1 MTVGIMDTW
10 IRGGFIP
17 LSNAE
22 LHARAARRAPETISI
37 AEYKEETPIRRNSP
51 APGVE
56 ACRQET
62 SMLTPTIPS
71 RPRYSPFALVP
82 EARAHLI
89 VAERSDALEDQP
101 IPAIDPAPLEF
112 WAVSGDSRAP
122 VGDSVLNGVHTS
134 HFRST
139 SHLLSRLSYRL
150 AIETIGFHLYAI
162 GTESFIWDVAKL
174 AKQFGMNSDEYHL
187 THRGSEKRRVYC
199 IHCKTMTDDV
209 TSNIAVCAGCG
220 ANLFVRDHFSKRL
233 AAFMGVQVD
242 AEVAGEVP
250 AIEEVYP

>member
-1 MTVGIMDTW
+1 
-10 IRGGFIP
+10 
-17 LSNAE
+17 
-22 LHARAARRAPETISI
+22 
-37 AEYKEETPIRRNSP
+37 
-51 APGVE
+51 
-56 ACRQET
+56 
-62 SMLTPTIPS
+62 MLTPTIPS

-89 VAERSDALEDQP
+89 VAERSDALENQP
-101 IPAIDPAPLEF
+101 IPAIDPTPLEF
-112 WAVSGDSRAP
+112 WAVSGDCRAP
-122 VGDSVLNGVHTS
+122 VGDSILNGVHTS

-139 SHLLSRLSYRL
+139 FHLLSRLSYRL
-150 AIETIGFHLYAI
+150 AIETIGLHLYAI
-162 GTESFIWDVAKL
+162 GTEPFIWDVVKL

-209 TSNIAVCAGCG
+209 TNNIAICAGCG
-220 ANLFVRDHFSKRL
+220 ASLLVRDHFSKRL